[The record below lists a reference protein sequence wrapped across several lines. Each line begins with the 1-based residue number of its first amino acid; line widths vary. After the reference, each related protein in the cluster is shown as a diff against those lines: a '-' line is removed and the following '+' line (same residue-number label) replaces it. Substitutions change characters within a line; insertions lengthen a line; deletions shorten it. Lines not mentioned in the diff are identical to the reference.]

1 MSVDALRALAAS
13 PYPDPNHPLPK
24 PIIVGGG
31 ALMVAT
37 VAFCA
42 FGHATGIG
50 RTVEPAPVTVVSRD
64 LVFTEN
70 DDKTLTVR
78 DADHGD
84 RIVDNFNA
92 EDAGFIRAL
101 VRGMTRN
108 RTRYGEP
115 AVGAFR
121 VSLSQDGGVWLQD
134 VGTHQNVDLRAFGPT
149 QVQAF
154 AQFVRPEQVKP

>member
-1 MSVDALRALAAS
+1 MSVDALKALAAS

-24 PIIVGGG
+24 PIVAGGA

-37 VAFCA
+37 VTFCA

-50 RTVEPAPVTVVSRD
+50 RTVEPAPVAVVSRD

-78 DADHGD
+78 DADRGGQVVKD
-84 RIVDNFNA
+84 FDP

-101 VRGMTRN
+101 VRGMLRN

-121 VSLSQDGGVWLQD
+121 VSLARDGGVWLQD
-134 VGTHQNVDLRAFGPT
+134 LGTHQNVDLRAFGPT

-154 AQFVRPEQVKP
+154 AQFVRPEEVAR

>member
-1 MSVDALRALAAS
+1 MNLLQSLAAS
-13 PYPDPNHPLPK
+13 PYPDPNHQLPK
-24 PIIVGGG
+24 PIMVAGG

-42 FGHATGIG
+42 FGHATGVG
-50 RTVEPAPVTVVSRD
+50 RTIATAPVTVMTRD

-78 DADHGD
+78 DAGHGD
-84 RIVDNFNA
+84 QIVSNFDA

-121 VSLSQDGGVWLQD
+121 VSLGQDGGVWLQD
-134 VGTHQNVDLRAFGPT
+134 IGTHQNIDLRAFGPT

-154 AQFVRPEQVKP
+154 AQFVRPEQVTR

>member
-1 MSVDALRALAAS
+1 MSADLLRSLAAN

-24 PIIVGGG
+24 PIIVGSGV
-31 ALMVAT
+31 LMVAT

-50 RTVEPAPVTVVSRD
+50 RTVEPAPVVVASRD
-64 LVFTEN
+64 LVFAEN

-84 RIVDNFNA
+84 RVVTNFDP

-121 VSLSQDGGVWLQD
+121 VSLAQDGGVWLQD
-134 VGTHQNVDLRAFGPT
+134 LGTHQNVDLRAFGPT
-149 QVQAF
+149 QVQAI
-154 AQFVRPEQVKP
+154 AQFVGPEQVTR

>member
-1 MSVDALRALAAS
+1 MKTTEALFGLN
-13 PYPDPNHPLPK
+13 PYADPSHPLPT
-24 PIIVGGG
+24 PIIVGG
-31 ALMVAT
+31 AAMMVAA

-50 RTVEPAPVTVVSRD
+50 RTVAADPVTVMTRD

-78 DADHGD
+78 DADRGG
-84 RIVDNFNA
+84 RIVTNFDA
-92 EDAGFIRAL
+92 DDAGFIRAL

-115 AVGAFR
+115 AIGAFR

-134 VGTHQNVDLRAFGPT
+134 LGTKQNVDLRAFGPT

-154 AQFVRPEQVKP
+154 AQFVRPEQVTR

>member
-1 MSVDALRALAAS
+1 MSVDALTALAAS

-24 PIIVGGG
+24 PIMVGGG

-50 RTVEPAPVTVVSRD
+50 RTVEPAPVTVMTRD

-78 DADHGD
+78 DAGGGIFKGFDP
-84 RIVDNFNA
+84 

-121 VSLSQDGGVWLQD
+121 VSLSGDGGVWLQD
-134 VGTHQNVDLRAFGPT
+134 LGTRQNIDLRAFGPT

-154 AQFVRPEQVKP
+154 AQFVRPEQVTR